1 MNLIQRATNIS
12 LNPKT
17 EWPVIAVEEMT
28 TAELFKSY
36 IIPLSAIPAVASF
49 IGMTMFGMD
58 MGFLGHFRMP
68 ILTGLTTLILSFVLG
83 LLSIYLISLIINVL
97 APSFGGEKSPIQALK
112 VTAFAFTPAWIA
124 GIVNIIPSLGML
136 GLLAA
141 LYSIY
146 VLYLGLP
153 ILMKSPEE
161 KAGAYT
167 AVSVICSIVL
177 MVIVMA
183 VVGAFGGM
191 SAMSGMRMGRNS
203 PSVETTAAMG
213 ELAKMG
219 EKMAEAGKK
228 MESAQKSGD
237 TQAQMSAATEALG
250 AALGG
255 DTKVEVVDMA
265 KLKALLPETLAGLKR
280 SRFEGEKTAMGGFKM
295 SKAEAQYRDD
305 SNRNITLELTDIGG
319 NKMFGAMFAWAMIE
333 SDKETDTSYEK
344 MGKVDGRPTHE
355 KFQKDGSS
363 GEYGVLVA
371 GRFMIEARGNNVDMA
386 TLKAAANSIG
396 FSNLEAMKNE
406 GVTK

>member
-17 EWPVIAVEEMT
+17 EWPVIEAETTT
-28 TAELFKSY
+28 TADLFKSY
-36 IIPLSAIPAVASF
+36 VIPLSAIPVIASF
-49 IGMTMFGMD
+49 IGMSFIGISMPFIGN
-58 MGFLGHFRMP
+58 FRVP
-68 ILTGLTTLILSFVLG
+68 IMTGLTTLVLSFVLG
-83 LLSIYLISLIINVL
+83 LLSTYLISLIINAL
-97 APSFGGEKSPIQALK
+97 APSFGGEKNPLQALK
-112 VTAFAFTPAWIA
+112 LTAFAFTPAWIA
-124 GIVNIIPSLGML
+124 GIVNIIPSLGIL

-153 ILMKSPEE
+153 ILMKAPEE
-161 KAGAYT
+161 KAGSYT

-183 VVGAFGGM
+183 VVGTVGGI
-191 SAMSGMRMGRNS
+191 SAMSGMHMGRS
-203 PSVETTAAMG
+203 APSVETNAAIG

-237 TQAQMSAATEALG
+237 PQAQMNAATEALG

-255 DTKVEVVDMA
+255 DAKIEVVDMA
-265 KLKALLPETLAGLKR
+265 KLKALLPETVAGLKR

-305 SNRNITLELTDIGG
+305 GDRNITLELTDIGG

-355 KFQKDGSS
+355 KFHKDGSS

-371 GRFMIEARGNNVDMA
+371 GRFMIEARGNKVDMA
-386 TLKAAANSIG
+386 TLKAAVNAIG

>member
-17 EWPVIAVEEMT
+17 EWPVIEAESTT
-28 TAELFKSY
+28 TAELFKGY

-49 IGMTMFGMD
+49 IGMSFIGMSVPFIGNIQTPV
-58 MGFLGHFRMP
+58 MA
-68 ILTGLTTLILSFVLG
+68 GLVTLILSFVLG
-83 LLSIYLISLIINVL
+83 LVSIYLISLIINAL
-97 APSFGGEKSPIQALK
+97 APSFGGEKNPMQALK
-112 VTAFAFTPAWIA
+112 VTAFAFTPAWIV

-146 VLYLGLP
+146 ILYLGLP
-153 ILMKSPEE
+153 VLMKAPEE
-161 KAGAYT
+161 KAVAYT

-203 PSVETTAAMG
+203 PSAETTAAMG

-228 MESAQKSGD
+228 MENAQKSGD
-237 TQAQMSAATEALG
+237 SQAQMNAATEALG

-255 DTKVEVVDMA
+255 D
-265 KLKALLPETLAGLKR
+265 
-280 SRFEGEKTAMGGFKM
+280 
-295 SKAEAQYRDD
+295 
-305 SNRNITLELTDIGG
+305 
-319 NKMFGAMFAWAMIE
+319 
-333 SDKETDTSYEK
+333 
-344 MGKVDGRPTHE
+344 
-355 KFQKDGSS
+355 
-363 GEYGVLVA
+363 
-371 GRFMIEARGNNVDMA
+371 
-386 TLKAAANSIG
+386 
-396 FSNLEAMKNE
+396 
-406 GVTK
+406 